1 MNRSTRLA
9 RARVLVVSAALVA
22 ALGVV
27 GAPPAAATLTITANV
42 SGDQV
47 VPGPGDDDA
56 VGVASPFMRLDPEDP
71 GAGGRA
77 CVFYETTGMDPATAA
92 QIGSGD
98 PGEAGTIVL
107 TIPVDDFG
115 DGGSGCLD
123 GVDPALVQSFNDD
136 PAAFFVQLVTD
147 AFPDG
152 AVRGPITVGAVI
164 AVSVH
169 KFVCPGSIR
178 SAADLLAAPAGTC
191 TPAARTGDFGSPPPG
206 HTWDPKPTEFDI
218 QVALLTAAGTLTLAD
233 ADLDGGGTC
242 GPKTCTPGRWY
253 TWQELAPGPM
263 TMTELTFP
271 KGYRF
276 GWATVGPQ
284 ADGEPVPSATVD
296 VAHHSISFDMTE
308 FGATN
313 GISIS
318 IYDFRGH

>member
-1 MNRSTRLA
+1 MIASPRF
-9 RARVLVVSAALVA
+9 ARVRVVLASAALVGS
-22 ALGVV
+22 LVVV
-27 GAPPAAATLTITANV
+27 GAPPAAATLTISANV

-56 VGVASPFMRLDPEDP
+56 VGVAQPFMRVDPEDP
-71 GAGGRA
+71 GNGRA
-77 CVFYETTGMDPATAA
+77 CVSYESTNMDPATVA
-92 QIGSGD
+92 QIGSGG

-107 TIPVDDFG
+107 TIPVEDFG

-123 GVDPALVQSFNDD
+123 GVDPAIVQSFSDD
-136 PAAFFVQLVTD
+136 PTAFFIQLVTD

-152 AVRGPITVGAVI
+152 AVRGQVSVGAVI

-169 KFVCPGSIR
+169 KLVCPGSIR
-178 SAADLLAAPAGTC
+178 TPADVLAAPAGTC
-191 TPAARTGDFGSPPPG
+191 TPAARTGDFGSPLPG
-206 HTWDPKPTEFDI
+206 HTWDPKPTEFDM
-218 QVALLTAAGTLTLAD
+218 QVSLQTQDGTLTLAD

-271 KGYRF
+271 KGYKF

-284 ADGEPVPSATVD
+284 VDGETVPGATVD
-296 VAHHSISFDMTE
+296 VAHHAISFDMTAY
-308 FGATN
+308 GATN
-313 GISIS
+313 GISIT